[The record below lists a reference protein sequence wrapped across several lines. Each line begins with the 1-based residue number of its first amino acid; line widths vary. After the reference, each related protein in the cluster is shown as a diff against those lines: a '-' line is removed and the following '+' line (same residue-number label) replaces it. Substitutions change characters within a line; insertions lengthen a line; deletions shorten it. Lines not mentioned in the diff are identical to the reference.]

1 MLVCGTLPVTCIVPC
16 GLWEL
21 YVARI
26 PRRHVTISS
35 SCHQVNEHSMVNIT
49 HDEAGNILKA
59 THDSVVLQV
68 EENPIAH
75 TGAPTSL
82 SGVRICME

>member
-16 GLWEL
+16 GPWEL

-26 PRRHVTISS
+26 PLGHETIFSS
-35 SCHQVNEHSMVNIT
+35 PHQVNEHSMVDIT

-59 THDSVVLQV
+59 THDSNIWCSRWRRTPLLTPELQPASV
-68 EENPIAH
+68 
-75 TGAPTSL
+75 G
-82 SGVRICME
+82 